1 MASASSGGSKEDA
14 ARHLSGRRASKITPF
29 PLVDK
34 DATEADALTAV
45 IRRLSS
51 AHTLS
56 EVMAVTT
63 HAARS
68 LVQADGVTFVL
79 RDGDLC
85 YYADEDAIGPL
96 WKGKKFPI
104 SACISGWV
112 MEHSEAAV
120 IPDIKDDERIPQEA
134 YRPTFVKSLAMVP
147 IRQEEPIGAM
157 GAYWARTHA
166 ATSDELE
173 RLQTIANAAAL
184 AVAFVQRCD
193 AEAALRDRASMLDA
207 LLKYIPE
214 GITIARGPDVTI
226 ERVSAEGLRCARRA
240 EGDVTGISADQ
251 HPDAWQ
257 VYDQSGEKLLSP
269 DELPLTR
276 AVKRGETIENE
287 RLNLRLPDGHFL
299 PILCNAG
306 PTRDERGNVTGGII
320 AWRDISD
327 IVELEQERQLL
338 VRELNHRVKNLFG
351 VLSGMIQ
358 LTARNSADVGE
369 MDRALT
375 GRVQALGNAHDLI
388 RPAIIPGQSGTSAD
402 LGDLVRQVLA
412 PHLDS
417 GRRCSVAGP
426 TITIGANATAS
437 LALVIHELATN
448 AAKYGSLSALA
459 GEVEVG
465 WSEQDGVVVLQW
477 RERGGPRVEQE
488 PTSVGFGSKLINV
501 TVKRQLAGR
510 IDYDWDATGLSVRIS
525 LPVTSVQH

>member
-1 MASASSGGSKEDA
+1 
-14 ARHLSGRRASKITPF
+14 
-29 PLVDK
+29 
-34 DATEADALTAV
+34 
-45 IRRLSS
+45 
-51 AHTLS
+51 
-56 EVMAVTT
+56 MAVTT

-68 LVQADGVTFVL
+68 LVHADGVTFVL
-79 RDGDLC
+79 REDDLC

-96 WKGKKFPI
+96 WKGKRFPI

-112 MEHSEAAV
+112 MEHGKAAV
-120 IPDIKDDERIPQEA
+120 VPDIKLDGRIPQDA
-134 YRPTFVKSLAMVP
+134 YSSTFVKSLAMVP
-147 IRQEEPIGAM
+147 IRQDEPIGAM

-207 LLKYIPE
+207 LLEYIPE

-226 ERVSAEGLRCARRA
+226 ERVSAQGLRRVQRP
-240 EGDVTGISADQ
+240 EGEVTGIPADQ
-251 HPDAWQ
+251 HPEAWQ
-257 VYDQSGEKLLSP
+257 VFDEAAERLLSP
-269 DELPLTR
+269 HELPLTR
-276 AVKRGETIENE
+276 AVKQGETIENE

-306 PTRDERGNVTGGII
+306 PTRDESGNVTGGII

-369 MDRALT
+369 MARALT

-388 RPAIIPGQSGTSAD
+388 RPAIIPGRSGTRAD
-402 LGDLVRQVLA
+402 LGDLVRQLLA
-412 PHLDS
+412 PHLGSD
-417 GRRCSVAGP
+417 RRCSVVGP
-426 TITIGANATAS
+426 TITIGPNATAS

-448 AAKYGSLSALA
+448 AAKYGSLSAPA
-459 GEVEVG
+459 GEVRVG
-465 WSEQDGVVVLQW
+465 WSEQDGLILLQW
-477 RERGGPRVEQE
+477 RECGGPTVDQE
-488 PTSVGFGSKLINV
+488 PTRAGFGSKLIEV
-501 TVKRQLAGR
+501 TVKRQLVGT
-510 IDYDWDATGLSVRIS
+510 IEYNWGGTGLSVSVS